1 LVESEA
7 SRSEALAGAP
17 DVGVVEGVPG
27 AADVPAAA
35 GAAWV
40 ERSASRGPDSRSQR
54 ALSAAGEA
62 RADAVAQELAAGAE
76 LEAVVESSPW
86 QRALSAVVTAAAV
99 AAARSRRK
107 HAMNTSSTQP
117 FEVRAALSATPLA
130 RRHEQT
136 LAGKLAR
143 LPKALP
149 WSAFR
154 HAEHPK
160 AALALATDLWL
171 GLARGE
177 YGAVG
182 LFAKIASAMTAAGAP
197 FDLVYAATI
206 ASADE
211 TRHAEYCLRMAS
223 LSQGEEAALAVDP
236 TELDVH
242 LAPIE
247 NHEELDLTLVNAV
260 AISETLATA
269 LLTACQ
275 RRASER
281 LSRSLL
287 TALVSDEVHH
297 ARLGWY
303 YLAHR
308 APAWTTAE
316 RQRLADAAAEVVTR
330 VEEEFWVGRDAPP
343 SASSAARALG
353 VLDSKTQRAVIRD
366 VMENEIV
373 PGLDALG
380 FGASRAWPLRR
391 RGGRRARR

>member
-1 LVESEA
+1 
-7 SRSEALAGAP
+7 
-17 DVGVVEGVPG
+17 
-27 AADVPAAA
+27 
-35 GAAWV
+35 
-40 ERSASRGPDSRSQR
+40 
-54 ALSAAGEA
+54 
-62 RADAVAQELAAGAE
+62 
-76 LEAVVESSPW
+76 
-86 QRALSAVVTAAAV
+86 
-99 AAARSRRK
+99 
-107 HAMNTSSTQP
+107 MQP
-117 FEVRAALSATPLA
+117 LEVRAALSGTPLA
-130 RRHEQT
+130 RRHERT
-136 LAGKLAR
+136 LGGKLAR

-154 HAEHPK
+154 RDQHPES
-160 AALALATDLWL
+160 ALALATDLWL

-197 FDLVYAATI
+197 FDLVYAATL
-206 ASADE
+206 ASGDE

-223 LSQGEEAALAVDP
+223 LSRGEESTLALDAAEFEA
-236 TELDVH
+236 H
-242 LAPIE
+242 LAPIAD
-247 NHEELDLTLVNAV
+247 EEALDLVLLNAV

-275 RRASER
+275 RRASDR

-303 YLAHR
+303 YLSHR
-308 APAWTTAE
+308 APRWTTPE
-316 RQRLADAAAEVVTR
+316 RQRLADAAAELITL
-330 VEEEFWVGRDAPP
+330 VEEEFWVGRDGPP
-343 SASSAARALG
+343 SASSGARALG
-353 VLDSKTQRAVIRD
+353 VLDSKSQRAVIRD

-391 RGGRRARR
+391 RGRRRSRR

>member
-1 LVESEA
+1 MSTP
-7 SRSEALAGAP
+7 STP
-17 DVGVVEGVPG
+17 
-27 AADVPAAA
+27 
-35 GAAWV
+35 
-40 ERSASRGPDSRSQR
+40 
-54 ALSAAGEA
+54 
-62 RADAVAQELAAGAE
+62 E
-76 LEAVVESSPW
+76 LE
-86 QRALSAVVTAAAV
+86 
-99 AAARSRRK
+99 
-107 HAMNTSSTQP
+107 
-117 FEVRAALSATPLA
+117 VRTALSATPLA

-136 LAGKLAR
+136 LGGKLAR

-149 WSAFR
+149 WSSFR
-154 HAEHPK
+154 RSDHPR

-182 LFAKIASAMTAAGAP
+182 LFAKITSALTAAGAP
-197 FDLVYAATI
+197 FDLVYAATV

-223 LSQGEEAALAVDP
+223 LSRGEEATLALDP
-236 TELDVH
+236 VAFDAH
-242 LAPIE
+242 LAPIA
-247 NHEELDLTLVNAV
+247 NQEELDVTLVNAV

-275 RRASER
+275 RRASDR
-281 LSRSLL
+281 LSKSLL

-316 RQRLADAAAEVVTR
+316 RQRLADAAAEVVTS
-330 VEEEFWVGRDAPP
+330 VEAEFWVGRDAPG

-353 VLDSKTQRAVIRD
+353 VLDSKSQRAVIRD